1 LLPHTALHTN
11 LDNYSFANI
20 ACTNEREA
28 NPPAPFPPYRL
39 HPKFVLQSF
48 LWYLQEPTA
57 ERDAAAVAEGSS
69 PLTGSNAHN
78 RQPISREEQAQRA
91 HSRMHARIAEAVA
104 LMDLG
109 SFQSEGFCN
118 LVEPVTK
125 QLLEAVKTA
134 RMREAKGGDVQV
146 GPNLVKAVSAF
157 GPKNSLKR
165 ARPFIEGKGRRR
177 VKGPRGENVPVRQ
190 QPLKAAATARA
201 PVRMSL
207 VQQCAKL
214 QADRKKGVP

>member
-1 LLPHTALHTN
+1 
-11 LDNYSFANI
+11 
-20 ACTNEREA
+20 
-28 NPPAPFPPYRL
+28 
-39 HPKFVLQSF
+39 
-48 LWYLQEPTA
+48 
-57 ERDAAAVAEGSS
+57 
-69 PLTGSNAHN
+69 
-78 RQPISREEQAQRA
+78 
-91 HSRMHARIAEAVA
+91 
-104 LMDLG
+104 MDLS

-125 QLLEAVKTA
+125 QLFEAVKTA
-134 RMREAKGGDVQV
+134 RLREAKGGDVQV
-146 GPNLVKAVSAF
+146 GPDLVKAGSAF
-157 GPKNSLKR
+157 GSNNSLKR